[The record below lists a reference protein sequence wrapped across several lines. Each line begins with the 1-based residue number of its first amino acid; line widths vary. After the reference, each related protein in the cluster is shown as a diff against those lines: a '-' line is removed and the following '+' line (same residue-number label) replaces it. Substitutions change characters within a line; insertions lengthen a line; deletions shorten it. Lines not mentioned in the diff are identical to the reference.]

1 MQDEVAAIAGG
12 GNVQKGQLIGPLG
25 VVARGNLYRVARIA
39 QFNKIDTL
47 DHAASGNVKTGND
60 AFGKHGAKG

>member
-12 GNVQKGQLIGPLG
+12 GDVQKGQLIGPLG

-60 AFGKHGAKG
+60 AFGKHGAEG